1 MIGEKP
7 GGIVIAGA
15 GVIEGGRLVGMRV
28 AVIVGSS
35 VGTFV
40 GAADE
45 GLPQATSIKMQIRK
59 IIWILFMAP
68 LLK

>member
-7 GGIVIAGA
+7 GGIVITGA

-28 AVIVGSS
+28 AVTVGSS

-40 GAADE
+40 CSADE
-45 GLPQATSIKMQIRK
+45 GLAQATSIKMQTRK
-59 IIWILFMAP
+59 IVRILFMAP
-68 LLK
+68 FIK